1 MDEEDMMDFLFGE
14 SKTGARILERLNAEI
29 TQLRADLAEQKADA
43 MKWFGVA
50 LEQKHELEQERELA
64 DGLAHDL
71 KGLLA
76 SYQEP
81 DKLMCCNGQMCGC
94 RGASER
100 DMAEHFAIEALTAHA
115 TRRNK

>member
-1 MDEEDMMDFLFGE
+1 MFEGIEGMKAYRGKIEADYDRRQSAHKD
-14 SKTGARILERLNAEI
+14 TVIDRLNAEI
-29 TQLRADLAEQKADA
+29 TQLRAELAA
-43 MKWFGVA
+43 
-50 LEQKHELEQERELA
+50 ERELA

-100 DMAEHFAIEALTAHA
+100 DMAEHFATEALTAHA
-115 TRRNK
+115 TRRKK